1 MKKNYQYE
9 NSRGTP
15 SDAKYSV
22 YKFQKNPCSHL
33 LEHAWTKSCPQM
45 GVRQTDRQ
53 ADGQS
58 NRQSE
63 PNIPLELRLR
73 GYNYGR
79 GTCESPLTKIL
90 YIVYYS

>member
-33 LEHAWTKSCPQM
+33 LEHAWTNSCPQTA
-45 GVRQTDRQ
+45 VRQTD
-53 ADGQS
+53 GQS
-58 NRQSE
+58 NGRDE
-63 PNIPLELRLR
+63 TNIPRNFVCGGITMVEERVSL
-73 GYNYGR
+73 
-79 GTCESPLTKIL
+79 P
-90 YIVYYS
+90 

>member
-15 SDAKYSV
+15 SDGKYSV

-33 LEHAWTKSCPQM
+33 LELMSTDGSH
-45 GVRQTDRQ
+45 TDRRT
-53 ADGQS
+53 DGQS
-58 NRQSE
+58 NGRDE
-63 PNIPLELRLR
+63 TNIPPELRLR

-79 GTCESPLTKIL
+79 GTCESTLTQIL
-90 YIVYYS
+90 YIVNYSLL